1 MNTLK
6 IGMRGPEVERW
17 QAFLIKAGFL
27 SGGADGSF
35 GPATYDATV
44 KFQQSKGLTPD
55 GVAGPRT
62 LSYLTAETGVTEPPP
77 QDQTLVVLTETL
89 LKQIMPG
96 LRPADCTA
104 YLPFLQQAMVEFGI
118 STRARAAAF
127 LAQLA
132 HESGQFKWMEEIWGP
147 TAQQQRYEPTTRK
160 SQDLGNTQ
168 AGDGKRFKGRGPIQ
182 LTGRTNYGIY
192 GGRLG
197 LDLVANPD
205 LARTKEVGFRTAGL
219 YWKMNGLNELADK
232 QAFRAITQ
240 IINGGFNGL
249 EDRTAF
255 YERAKKALGVPTVRS
270 IPDQGP
276 VRLVPHFSRGLDTP
290 GEITPTA
297 SERNPESARSKAK
310 QSTAKKSTVK
320 KSTRPAKKVAT
331 KAAKKAAKKPTKNA
345 ASKPT
350 KKAAK
355 KVAKKPAKSRK
366 TAKKR

>member
-77 QDQTLVVLTETL
+77 QDQTPVVLTETL

-147 TAQQQRYEPTTRK
+147 TAQQQRYEPTTR
-160 SQDLGNTQ
+160 
-168 AGDGKRFKGRGPIQ
+168 APMHAMGPSRRAP
-182 LTGRTNYGIY
+182 LDDH
-192 GGRLG
+192 G
-197 LDLVANPD
+197 LDCPRIHHDQLDRFLPD
-205 LARTKEVGFRTAGL
+205 LRGF
-219 YWKMNGLNELADK
+219 
-232 QAFRAITQ
+232 
-240 IINGGFNGL
+240 L
-249 EDRTAF
+249 E
-255 YERAKKALGVPTVRS
+255 
-270 IPDQGP
+270 
-276 VRLVPHFSRGLDTP
+276 
-290 GEITPTA
+290 
-297 SERNPESARSKAK
+297 
-310 QSTAKKSTVK
+310 
-320 KSTRPAKKVAT
+320 
-331 KAAKKAAKKPTKNA
+331 
-345 ASKPT
+345 
-350 KKAAK
+350 
-355 KVAKKPAKSRK
+355 
-366 TAKKR
+366 